1 MLMKSPKKIRIFL
14 DRPLKESSI
23 LDIED
28 IENADF
34 HYLKNVMRIKIE
46 DQILVFNGVDGEW
59 ICKIKRINR
68 DLINLEVLQK
78 QKEQLS
84 YEPLRCYFTPLNNN
98 RHNYIIEKLTEL
110 GITKFTPVITDYTNT
125 KNLNIQ
131 KLYLRAKEAA
141 EQSGLMIVPEITEQ
155 KLLSDLIIEEFN
167 KEIILFCDEKK
178 NTALPNDVLNGVK
191 EKIVSFLIGPE
202 GGFSDNERMNM
213 IKLGNVKPVSLG
225 SRILRADT
233 AAIVAA
239 TFLQI
244 TNSKAVI

>member
-1 MLMKSPKKIRIFL
+1 
-14 DRPLKESSI
+14 
-23 LDIED
+23 
-28 IENADF
+28 
-34 HYLKNVMRIKIE
+34 LKNVMRIKIE
-46 DQILVFNGVDGEW
+46 DQILVFNGADGEW
-59 ICKIKRINR
+59 IGKIKRINR
-68 DLINLEVLQK
+68 DFINLEVVRN

-131 KLYLRAKEAA
+131 KLHLRAKEAA

-178 NTALPNDVLNGVK
+178 NTVLPKDILNGVK
-191 EKIVSFLIGPE
+191 ENIDSFLIGPE
-202 GGFSDNERMNM
+202 GGFSDNERMNI
-213 IKLGNVKPVSLG
+213 IKLGNVRPVSLG

-239 TFLQI
+239 TILQI
-244 TNSKAVI
+244 KNSKAVIW

>member
-1 MLMKSPKKIRIFL
+1 MKSPKKIRIFL
-14 DRPLKESSI
+14 DRPLEESSI
-23 LDIED
+23 VNIDS
-28 IENADF
+28 ADF

-46 DQILVFNGVDGEW
+46 DQILVFNGADGEW
-59 ICKIKRINR
+59 IGKIKRINR
-68 DLINLEVLQK
+68 DFINLEVVRN

-131 KLYLRAKEAA
+131 KLHLRAKEAA

-178 NTALPNDVLNGVK
+178 NTVLPKDILNGVK
-191 EKIVSFLIGPE
+191 ENIDSFLIGPE
-202 GGFSDNERMNM
+202 GGFSDNERMNI
-213 IKLGNVKPVSLG
+213 IKLGNVRPVSLG

-239 TFLQI
+239 TILQI
-244 TNSKAVI
+244 KNSKAVIW

>member
-23 LDIED
+23 LDIE
-28 IENADF
+28 NADF
-34 HYLKNVMRIKIE
+34 HYLKNVMRIKID
-46 DQILVFNGVDGEW
+46 DQILIFNGVDGEW
-59 ICKIKRINR
+59 IGKIKSINR
-68 DLINLEVLQK
+68 DLINLEVVHN
-78 QKEQLS
+78 QKEQVF

-141 EQSGLMIVPEITEQ
+141 EQSGLMIVPEITEP

-167 KEIILFCDEKK
+167 REITLFCDEKK
-178 NTALPNDVLNGVK
+178 NTVLPNNILNGAK
-191 EKIVSFLIGPE
+191 ERIVAFLIGPE
-202 GGFSDNERMNM
+202 GGFSDNERLNM
-213 IKLGNVKPVSLG
+213 IKLGNVRPVSLG

-239 TFLQI
+239 TIVQI
-244 TNSKAVI
+244 TNNKMVI

>member
-23 LDIED
+23 LDIE
-28 IENADF
+28 NSDF

-59 ICKIKRINR
+59 ICKIIRINR

>member
-1 MLMKSPKKIRIFL
+1 MKSPKKIRIFL
-14 DRPLKESSI
+14 DRPLEESSI
-23 LDIED
+23 VNID
-28 IENADF
+28 NADF

-46 DQILVFNGVDGEW
+46 DQILVFNGADGEW
-59 ICKIKRINR
+59 IGKIKRINR
-68 DLINLEVLQK
+68 DFINLEVVRN

-131 KLYLRAKEAA
+131 KLHLRAKEAA

-178 NTALPNDVLNGVK
+178 NTVLPKDILNGVK
-191 EKIVSFLIGPE
+191 ENINSFLIGPE
-202 GGFSDNERMNM
+202 GGFSDNERMNI
-213 IKLGNVKPVSLG
+213 IKLGNVRPVSLG

-239 TFLQI
+239 TILQI
-244 TNSKAVI
+244 KNSKAVI

>member
-14 DRPLKESSI
+14 DRPLEESSI
-23 LDIED
+23 VNID
-28 IENADF
+28 NADF

-46 DQILVFNGVDGEW
+46 DQILVFNGADGEW
-59 ICKIKRINR
+59 IGKIKRINR
-68 DLINLEVLQK
+68 DFINLEVVRN

-131 KLYLRAKEAA
+131 KLHLRAKEAA

-178 NTALPNDVLNGVK
+178 NTVLPKDILNGVK
-191 EKIVSFLIGPE
+191 ENINSFLIGPE
-202 GGFSDNERMNM
+202 GGFSDNERMNI
-213 IKLGNVKPVSLG
+213 IKLGNVRPVSLG

-239 TFLQI
+239 TILQI
-244 TNSKAVI
+244 KNSKAVI

>member
-1 MLMKSPKKIRIFL
+1 MKSPKKIRIFL

-23 LDIED
+23 LDIE
-28 IENADF
+28 NADF
-34 HYLKNVMRIKIE
+34 HYLKNVMRIKID
-46 DQILVFNGVDGEW
+46 DQILIFNGVDGEW
-59 ICKIKRINR
+59 IGKIKSINR
-68 DLINLEVLQK
+68 DLINLEVVHN
-78 QKEQLS
+78 QKEQLF

-141 EQSGLMIVPEITEQ
+141 EQSGLMIVPEITEP

-167 KEIILFCDEKK
+167 REITLFCDEERIG
-178 NTALPNDVLNGVK
+178 A
-191 EKIVSFLIGPE
+191 FLIGPE
-202 GGFSDNERMNM
+202 GGFSDNERLNM
-213 IKLGNVKPVSLG
+213 IKLGNVRPVSLG

-239 TFLQI
+239 TIVQI
-244 TNSKAVI
+244 TNNKVVI

>member
-1 MLMKSPKKIRIFL
+1 MKSPKKIRIFL
-14 DRPLKESSI
+14 DRPLEESLI
-23 LDIED
+23 VNID
-28 IENADF
+28 NADF

-46 DQILVFNGVDGEW
+46 DQILVFNGADGEW
-59 ICKIKRINR
+59 IGKIKRINR
-68 DLINLEVLQK
+68 DFINLEVVRN

-131 KLYLRAKEAA
+131 KLHLRAKEAA

-178 NTALPNDVLNGVK
+178 NTVLPKDVLNGVK
-191 EKIVSFLIGPE
+191 ENIDSFLIGPE
-202 GGFSDNERMNM
+202 GGFSDNERMNI
-213 IKLGNVKPVSLG
+213 IKLGNVRPVSLG

-239 TFLQI
+239 TILQI
-244 TNSKAVI
+244 KNSKAVIW

>member
-14 DRPLKESSI
+14 DRPLEESLI
-23 LDIED
+23 VNID
-28 IENADF
+28 NADF

-46 DQILVFNGVDGEW
+46 DQILVFNGADGEW
-59 ICKIKRINR
+59 IGKIKRINR
-68 DLINLEVLQK
+68 DFINLEVVRN

-178 NTALPNDVLNGVK
+178 NTVLPKDILNGVK
-191 EKIVSFLIGPE
+191 ENIDSFLIGPE
-202 GGFSDNERMNM
+202 GGFSDNERMNI
-213 IKLGNVKPVSLG
+213 IKIGNVRPVSLG

-239 TFLQI
+239 TILQI
-244 TNSKAVI
+244 KNSKAVIW

>member
-14 DRPLKESSI
+14 DRPLEESSI
-23 LDIED
+23 VNIDS
-28 IENADF
+28 ADF

-46 DQILVFNGVDGEW
+46 DQILVFNGADGEW
-59 ICKIKRINR
+59 IGKIKRINR
-68 DLINLEVLQK
+68 DFINLEVVRN

-131 KLYLRAKEAA
+131 KLHLRAKEAA

>member
-1 MLMKSPKKIRIFL
+1 
-14 DRPLKESSI
+14 
-23 LDIED
+23 
-28 IENADF
+28 
-34 HYLKNVMRIKIE
+34 MRIKIE

>member
-14 DRPLKESSI
+14 DRPLEESLI
-23 LDIED
+23 VNID
-28 IENADF
+28 NADF

-46 DQILVFNGVDGEW
+46 DQILVFNGADGEW
-59 ICKIKRINR
+59 IGKIKRINR
-68 DLINLEVLQK
+68 DFINLEVVRN

-178 NTALPNDVLNGVK
+178 NTVLPKDILNGVK
-191 EKIVSFLIGPE
+191 ENIDSFLIGPE
-202 GGFSDNERMNM
+202 GGFSDNERMNI
-213 IKLGNVKPVSLG
+213 IKLGNVRPVSLG

-239 TFLQI
+239 TILQI
-244 TNSKAVI
+244 KNSKAVI

>member
-23 LDIED
+23 LD

-131 KLYLRAKEAA
+131 KLHLRAKEAA

-178 NTALPNDVLNGVK
+178 NTVLPKDILNGVK
-191 EKIVSFLIGPE
+191 ENIDSFLIGPE
-202 GGFSDNERMNM
+202 GGFSDNERMNI
-213 IKLGNVKPVSLG
+213 IKLGNVRPVSLG

-239 TFLQI
+239 TILQI
-244 TNSKAVI
+244 KNSKAVIW

>member
-23 LDIED
+23 LDIE
-28 IENADF
+28 NSDF

-59 ICKIKRINR
+59 ICKIIRINR

-239 TFLQI
+239 AFLQI

>member
-1 MLMKSPKKIRIFL
+1 MKSPKKIRIFL
-14 DRPLKESSI
+14 DRPLEESSI
-23 LDIED
+23 VNIDS
-28 IENADF
+28 ADF

-46 DQILVFNGVDGEW
+46 DQILVFNGADGEW
-59 ICKIKRINR
+59 IGKIKRINR
-68 DLINLEVLQK
+68 DFINLEVVRN

-131 KLYLRAKEAA
+131 KLHLRAKEAA

-178 NTALPNDVLNGVK
+178 NTVLPKDILNGVK
-191 EKIVSFLIGPE
+191 ENIDSFLIGPE
-202 GGFSDNERMNM
+202 GGFSDNERMNI
-213 IKLGNVKPVSLG
+213 IKIGNVRPVSLG

-239 TFLQI
+239 TILQI
-244 TNSKAVI
+244 KNSKAVIW